1 MTPKQLR
8 ELYFCFF
15 QGKEHAL
22 ISSASLIP
30 TNDASVLFNTAGMQ
44 PLVPYLLGGKHP
56 SGKRLVNIQKCLR
69 TGDFDNIGDDTHHTF
84 FQMLGNWSLGDY
96 FKKEAIAWSFE
107 FLTEKQWL
115 NIPLQKLAF
124 TVYKGDAKISLDTEA
139 AELWQKLGVAKDRIA
154 FLGADNFWSAGETG
168 PCGPSTEMFYW
179 IGEGKAPAKFNPEDK
194 RWVEIWN
201 DVFMTYNKSK
211 RVILVDGMHTLYNSN
226 FNVNQELL
234 EILNSVPARKILV
247 VNGFREKGKKLLE
260 NFGFEAFSLEEEKV
274 NKDNPLF
281 FNTFLKKFGLTTEEV
296 IYFDH
301 KTENVETA
309 TKLGILSRH
318 YQSPKQIKEFIE
330 KNLFGFKPLTQKN
343 VDTGMGFE
351 RALAVLSGKKSA
363 YETELFSR
371 SIKKLEELSGISY
384 VKKTKEMRVVVDHLR
399 AAVFVLGDDFA
410 LVPSN
415 VDRGYV
421 LRRLIRRAIRYGK
434 LLGITASF
442 TSAIAK
448 IIIADY
454 GEYYTEL
461 ARNKGRIL
469 SELEKEEEKFS
480 RTLETG
486 LKEFNKMAALA
497 DMISGKDAFLL
508 FQSYGFPLEMTQEL
522 AQEQGI
528 SVDEAIFKKEFAKH
542 QELSRTAAVGMFKGG
557 LSEHSPQT
565 TRLHTATH
573 LLNEALRRV
582 ISKDIHQ
589 RGSNITAERLR
600 FDFNFERKL
609 TPEEVKKVE
618 DEVNR
623 IVKLALSIRREE
635 MSIQEA
641 KLLGAQ
647 MEFGVKYPD
656 RVSVYFVGDYSKEF
670 CGGPHVANTKEIG
683 VFKITKEEA
692 CAAGV
697 RRIKA
702 VIEEVR

>member
-1 MTPKQLR
+1 MNPKQLR
-8 ELYFCFF
+8 DLYFRFF
-15 QGKEHAL
+15 QSKQHAV
-22 ISSASLIP
+22 IPSASLIP

-69 TGDFDNIGDDTHHTF
+69 TVDFDNIGDNTHHTF

-96 FKKEAIAWSFE
+96 SPKEAITWSFE
-107 FLTEKQWL
+107 FLTGRDWL
-115 NIPLQKLAF
+115 NLPLQKLAF
-124 TVYKGDAKISLDTEA
+124 TVYQGDAKVPRDDEA
-139 AELWQKLGVAKDRIA
+139 AQVWLKLGVAKERVA

-168 PCGPSTEMFYW
+168 PCGPSSEMFYW
-179 IGEGKAPAKFNPEDK
+179 TGDEKAPAKFDPEDK

-201 DVFMTYNKSK
+201 DVFMTYDK
-211 RVILVDGMHTLYNSN
+211 
-226 FNVNQELL
+226 
-234 EILNSVPARKILV
+234 
-247 VNGFREKGKKLLE
+247 
-260 NFGFEAFSLEEEKV
+260 
-274 NKDNPLF
+274 NKDGAITPL
-281 FNTFLKKFGLTTEEV
+281 
-296 IYFDH
+296 
-301 KTENVETA
+301 A
-309 TKLGILSRH
+309 
-318 YQSPKQIKEFIE
+318 
-330 KNLFGFKPLTQKN
+330 QKN

-363 YETELFSR
+363 YETELFSH
-371 SIKKLEELSGISY
+371 SIKKLEELSAVSY
-384 VKKTKEMRVVVDHLR
+384 KEKTREMRVVVDHLR

-434 LLGITASF
+434 LIGINTNF
-442 TSAIAK
+442 TSTIGQ

-454 GEYYTEL
+454 SDYYTEL
-461 ARNKGRIL
+461 VKNKERIL
-469 SELEKEEEKFS
+469 SELDKEEDKFS
-480 RTLETG
+480 KTIETG
-486 LKEFNKMAALA
+486 LKEFNKMAALT

-528 SVDEAIFKKEFAKH
+528 SVDEAVFKREFEQH
-542 QELSRTAAVGMFKGG
+542 QELSRTAAAGMFKGG
-557 LSEHSPQT
+557 LSENSPQT

-589 RGSNITAERLR
+589 KGSNITAERLR
-600 FDFNFERKL
+600 FDFNFDRKL
-609 TPEEVKKVE
+609 TAEEVKKVE

-623 IVKLALSIRREE
+623 VIKQAVVVRREE
-635 MSIQEA
+635 MTIQEA

-670 CGGPHVANTKEIG
+670 CGGPHVSNTKEIG
-683 VFKITKEEA
+683 IFKITKEEA

-702 VIEEVR
+702 TLEEKE

>member
-1 MTPKQLR
+1 MNPKQLR
-8 ELYFCFF
+8 ELYFRFF
-15 QGKEHAL
+15 QSKQHV
-22 ISSASLIP
+22 IIHSASLIP

-69 TGDFDNIGDDTHHTF
+69 TVDFDNIGDNTHHTF

-96 FKKEAIAWSFE
+96 TPKEAITWSFE
-107 FLTEKQWL
+107 FLTGKDWL
-115 NIPLQKLAF
+115 NLPLNKLAF
-124 TVYKGDAKISLDTEA
+124 TVYQGDVKVPRDDEA
-139 AELWQKLGVAKDRIA
+139 AQVWLKLGVPKERIA
-154 FLGADNFWSAGETG
+154 FLGVDNFWSAGETG
-168 PCGPSTEMFYW
+168 PCGPSSEMFYW
-179 IGEGKAPAKFNPEDK
+179 TGDEKAPAKFDPEDK

-201 DVFMTYNKSK
+201 DVFMTYNK
-211 RVILVDGMHTLYNSN
+211 
-226 FNVNQELL
+226 
-234 EILNSVPARKILV
+234 
-247 VNGFREKGKKLLE
+247 
-260 NFGFEAFSLEEEKV
+260 
-274 NKDNPLF
+274 NKDGTITPL
-281 FNTFLKKFGLTTEEV
+281 
-296 IYFDH
+296 
-301 KTENVETA
+301 A
-309 TKLGILSRH
+309 
-318 YQSPKQIKEFIE
+318 
-330 KNLFGFKPLTQKN
+330 QKN

-363 YETELFSR
+363 YETELFSHSVKR
-371 SIKKLEELSGISY
+371 LEELSSVSY
-384 VKKTKEMRVVVDHLR
+384 NSKTREMRVVVDHLR

-434 LLGITASF
+434 LIGIDTNF
-442 TSAIAK
+442 TSAIAE

-454 GEYYTEL
+454 GDYYTEL
-461 ARNKGRIL
+461 TKNKERIL
-469 SELEKEEEKFS
+469 SELDKEEDKFS
-480 RTLETG
+480 KTIETG
-486 LKEFNKMAALA
+486 LKEFNKMAALS

-528 SVDEAIFKKEFAKH
+528 SVDEAVFKREFEQH

-557 LSEHSPQT
+557 LSENSPQT

-589 RGSNITAERLR
+589 KGSNITAERLR
-600 FDFNFERKL
+600 FDFNFDRKL
-609 TPEEVKKVE
+609 TLEEVKKVE

-623 IVKLALSIRREE
+623 VIKQAIVVRREE
-635 MSIQEA
+635 MTVQEA

-670 CGGPHVANTKEIG
+670 CGGPHVQNTKEIG

-702 VIEEVR
+702 TIEEKK

>member
-1 MTPKQLR
+1 MNPKQLR
-8 ELYFCFF
+8 DLYFRFF
-15 QGKEHAL
+15 QSKQHAV
-22 ISSASLIP
+22 IPSASLIP

-69 TGDFDNIGDDTHHTF
+69 TVDFDNIGDNTHHTF

-96 FKKEAIAWSFE
+96 TPKDAITWSFE
-107 FLTEKQWL
+107 FLTGKDWL
-115 NIPLQKLAF
+115 NLPLNKLAF
-124 TVYKGDAKISLDTEA
+124 TVYQGDAKVPRDDEA
-139 AELWQKLGVAKDRIA
+139 AQAWLKLGVPKERIA
-154 FLGADNFWSAGETG
+154 FLGVDNFWSAGETG
-168 PCGPSTEMFYW
+168 PCGPSSEMFYW
-179 IGEGKAPAKFNPEDK
+179 TGDEKAPAKFYPEDK

-201 DVFMTYNKSK
+201 DVFMSYNK
-211 RVILVDGMHTLYNSN
+211 
-226 FNVNQELL
+226 
-234 EILNSVPARKILV
+234 
-247 VNGFREKGKKLLE
+247 
-260 NFGFEAFSLEEEKV
+260 
-274 NKDNPLF
+274 NKDGTITPL
-281 FNTFLKKFGLTTEEV
+281 
-296 IYFDH
+296 
-301 KTENVETA
+301 A
-309 TKLGILSRH
+309 
-318 YQSPKQIKEFIE
+318 
-330 KNLFGFKPLTQKN
+330 QKN

-363 YETELFSR
+363 YETELFSL
-371 SIKKLEELSGISY
+371 SIKKLEELSGVSY
-384 VKKTKEMRVVVDHLR
+384 ATKTREMRVVVDHLR

-434 LLGITASF
+434 LIGIDTNF
-442 TSAIAK
+442 TSAIAE

-454 GEYYTEL
+454 GDYYTEL
-461 ARNKGRIL
+461 TRNKLRIL
-469 SELEKEEEKFS
+469 SELDKEEDKFS
-480 RTLETG
+480 KTIETG
-486 LKEFNKMAALA
+486 LKEFNKMAALS

-528 SVDEAIFKKEFAKH
+528 SVDEALFKREFELH
-542 QELSRTAAVGMFKGG
+542 QELSRTAAAGMFKGG
-557 LSEHSPQT
+557 LSENSPQT

-589 RGSNITAERLR
+589 KGSNITAERLR
-600 FDFNFERKL
+600 FDFNFDRKL
-609 TPEEVKKVE
+609 TSEEVKKVE

-623 IVKLALSIRREE
+623 VIKQAVVVRREE
-635 MSIQEA
+635 MTIQEA

-670 CGGPHVANTKEIG
+670 CGGPHVSNTAEIG
-683 VFKITKEEA
+683 QFKITKEEA

-702 VIEEVR
+702 TVEEKK